1 MGGISNEDA
10 LACEALLVKVIAKA
24 REIMSGFYRDYKEKT
39 ERIDGPIFTE
49 MQKLETLKDRHMHHV
64 WEKYEQL
71 SMFGKERKRDQEV
84 RHIDELFDEF
94 FTWVKESMEI

>member
-1 MGGISNEDA
+1 
-10 LACEALLVKVIAKA
+10 
-24 REIMSGFYRDYKEKT
+24 
-39 ERIDGPIFTE
+39 
-49 MQKLETLKDRHMHHV
+49 MHHV

-94 FTWVKESMEI
+94 FTWVKESMEIQDNPYIRVIAVFTGVKA